1 MVFWFQENYSQMK
14 KLVGELNSI
23 TNHVMTGGKGAQ
35 KARERH
41 TSKGKL
47 LARDRIKRLIDP
59 K

>member
-1 MVFWFQENYSQMK
+1 MK

-23 TNHVMTGGKGAQ
+23 TKQVITGSGSVL

>member
-1 MVFWFQENYSQMK
+1 MK
-14 KLVGELNSI
+14 KLVGELNSV
-23 TNHVMTGGKGAQ
+23 TKKVMTGSDAVL